1 MKLAVIWSSPNTD
14 GLTASAKEKLING
27 AKKAGAEVTEIHLNR
42 KSIAHCAACG
52 NGWGTCR
59 SSGECV
65 IKDGFQEVYKT
76 LQEADGIVIVTAV
89 YWHDMT
95 EQIKAFTDRLR
106 RCETGH
112 NGFLSGKPVFLAT
125 CAGGTGRGAIECL
138 HNMEE
143 MVCHMGMAVRDR
155 VPVVRFNKEYML
167 PALETAGEQF
177 AKRGLDW
184 K

>member
-112 NGFLSGKPVFLAT
+112 NPVSCFFLM
-125 CAGGTGRGAIECL
+125 GGNLDFTG
-138 HNMEE
+138 
-143 MVCHMGMAVRDR
+143 
-155 VPVVRFNKEYML
+155 VPAFSLYLQTE
-167 PALETAGEQF
+167 
-177 AKRGLDW
+177 DS
-184 K
+184 